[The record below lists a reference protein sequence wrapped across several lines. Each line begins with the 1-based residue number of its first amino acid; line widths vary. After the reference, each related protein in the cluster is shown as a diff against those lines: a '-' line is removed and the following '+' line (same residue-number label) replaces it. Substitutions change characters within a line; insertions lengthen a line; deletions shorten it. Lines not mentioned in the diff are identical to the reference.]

1 MSRNVLYVVIV
12 ALALVSAGL
21 GYALY
26 QERQQTSRVEIK
38 LGPQGVAIEK
48 K

>member
-1 MSRNVLYVVIV
+1 MTRNVLYLVIV
-12 ALALVSAGL
+12 ALVALSAGL

-38 LGPQGVAIEK
+38 LGPQGIAIEK

>member
-1 MSRNVLYVVIV
+1 MTRNLLYLVIV
-12 ALALVSAGL
+12 ALVALSAGL

-26 QERQQTSRVEIK
+26 QERQDTSRLEIR
-38 LGPQGVAIEK
+38 LGPKGIAVEK